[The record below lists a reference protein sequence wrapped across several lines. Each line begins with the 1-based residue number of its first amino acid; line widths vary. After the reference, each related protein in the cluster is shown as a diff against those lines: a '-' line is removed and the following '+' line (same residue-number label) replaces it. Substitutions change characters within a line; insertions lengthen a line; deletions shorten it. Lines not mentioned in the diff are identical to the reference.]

1 MEGVAVLEAAL
12 RGVAV
17 GVKGDTGVLEVGRCP
32 VLCTELETIKPG
44 IAAGVG
50 GFLRGNHC
58 MCQGLGHSHRRR
70 SYVVKQ

>member
-1 MEGVAVLEAAL
+1 MEGVAVLEVVL

-17 GVKGDTGVLEVGRCP
+17 GVKGDADVLEVGRCP

-50 GFLRGNHC
+50 GFLRGNHVC
-58 MCQGLGHSHRRR
+58 VRDWAILIVD
-70 SYVVKQ
+70 VVMW